1 MKTAVDKHVETSPRG
16 HHVRSVQSRFMNARI
31 CLLLTLLLLA
41 TGGIISLPAHSE
53 SERERRE
60 MLRHISAQAEEG
72 DAESQYQMYTV
83 YNRGFDSI
91 PADSVSALRMLRLAA
106 QGGHKEAQNMLG
118 YRLYKGDGVERDIDE
133 GLSWLEQAAVSGHLK
148 AAGNLG
154 YLLIY
159 GEGVVHDYENAAFWL
174 QRAADGEIATA
185 QSMLGDLYR
194 DGNGV
199 TQDVSAADSL
209 YRRSL
214 RNGLTDSAYK
224 LYDLNRE
231 AWSVAD
237 PALLV
242 REGLEFYKSG
252 APEVGVKLFEI
263 AADKS
268 DSHAMALLGDAYT
281 RGLGVGYSHQQ
292 ALDWYA
298 RSAASGYAPAMF
310 IIGELLEILPD
321 SLDTLSDDV
330 RALYAE
336 MPHDAGSW
344 FERAAADG
352 ISDAETANR
361 QLLNF

>member
-1 MKTAVDKHVETSPRG
+1 MPV
-16 HHVRSVQSRFMNARI
+16 
-31 CLLLTLLLLA
+31 LLLIGLSMMFFPLRSQ
-41 TGGIISLPAHSE
+41 TGS
-53 SERERRE
+53 ERRE
-60 MLRHISAQAEEG
+60 VLRRISAQAEAG

-83 YNRGFDSI
+83 YNRGYDSI
-91 PADSVSALRMLRLAA
+91 AADSVSALRMLRLAA
-106 QGGHKEAQNMLG
+106 QSGHKEAQNMLG
-118 YRLYKGDGVERDIDE
+118 YRLYKGDGVERDIEE
-133 GLSWLEQAAVSGHLK
+133 GLSWLEQAAIAGHLK

-194 DGNGV
+194 DGTGV
-199 TQDVSAADSL
+199 ERDRNMADSL
-209 YRRSL
+209 YRQSL
-214 RNGLTDSAYK
+214 QNGLTDSAYK
-224 LYDLNRE
+224 LYDLNTE

-237 PALLV
+237 PSTLV

-252 APEVGVKLFEI
+252 APEVGVKLFEM
-263 AADKS
+263 AATKN

-281 RGLGVGYSHQQ
+281 RGLGVGYSHQH

-298 RSAASGYAPAMF
+298 RSAAAGYAPAMF

-330 RALYAE
+330 RALYTNL
-336 MPHDAGSW
+336 PHDAGSW
-344 FERAAADG
+344 FERASADG

-361 QLLNF
+361 RLLNF